1 MKKLFHIAIL
11 GLFPTLLLSA
21 QLGEYVD
28 IKKCDQVIDKQ
39 LYSICYSYK
48 NKGAIAGWVRLDGKT
63 VSTSNDIKKRPRF
76 YEDNAI
82 PQQYRTYHRDYKG
95 TGDIWTRG
103 HFVVGDADVD
113 FSEQSLEKAYSMANI
128 IPQAAPVNQ
137 KTWTKVEN
145 YGRML
150 ASKLG
155 YINAISIASYS
166 NPNQKISNNIVIP
179 TTLYRIYYNNDA
191 KFEKCFKYENRVD
204 IDYKN
209 DKLRDHEV
217 DCKTIKL

>member
-1 MKKLFHIAIL
+1 M
-11 GLFPTLLLSA
+11 
-21 QLGEYVD
+21 
-28 IKKCDQVIDKQ
+28 
-39 LYSICYSYK
+39 
-48 NKGAIAGWVRLDGKT
+48 
-63 VSTSNDIKKRPRF
+63 TSK
-76 YEDNAI
+76 
-82 PQQYRTYHRDYKG
+82 
-95 TGDIWTRG
+95 
-103 HFVVGDADVD
+103 
-113 FSEQSLEKAYSMANI
+113 
-128 IPQAAPVNQ
+128 
-137 KTWTKVEN
+137 N

-217 DCKTIKL
+217 DCKSIKLK